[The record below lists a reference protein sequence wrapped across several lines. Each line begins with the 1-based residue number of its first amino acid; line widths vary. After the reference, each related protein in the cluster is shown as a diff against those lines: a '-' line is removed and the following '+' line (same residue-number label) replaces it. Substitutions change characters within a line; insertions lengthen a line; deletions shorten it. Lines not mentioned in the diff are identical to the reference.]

1 MYLTGWL
8 IALAILLF
16 WAVGAYNR
24 LVRMRSAAIQAFGA
38 LDAELMRRTALLGEY
53 DAAVSGPRLPQDAQM
68 HDALRAS
75 GTQYA
80 ASLAVL
86 RAHPLDANAATALK
100 AAAKVLEA
108 AWNALVLSS
117 QESAAGEHDADDKPA
132 QPSQEALASL
142 IERCELQHTQI
153 GHSTRQFNMAVELY
167 NQAVTQFPA
176 SMLASVFGFK
186 PAHML

>member
-38 LDAELMRRTALLGEY
+38 LDAELLRRTALLGEY
-53 DAAVSGPRLPQDAQM
+53 DAVVSGPRLPQDAQM

-86 RAHPLDANAATALK
+86 RAHPLDVNAATALK

-108 AWNALVLSS
+108 AWNALVQAS
-117 QESAAGEHDADDKPA
+117 QQPPAGEQDSEDKRI
-132 QPSQEALASL
+132 QPSTEALASL
-142 IERCELQHTQI
+142 IERCEMQHTQI
-153 GHSTRQFNMAVELY
+153 DHSTRQFNKAVELY
-167 NQAVTQFPA
+167 NRAVTQFPA